1 MATWDA
7 YNNFLQDL
15 NGLDT
20 IEKDGKIV
28 YDIKDIKVA
37 LKDSNL
43 PDKVKDLVNKLMDDG
58 EFSMDDMALTGK
70 LSQIYIEDDE
80 DIRNR
85 LIQEVQNIIDNDDR
99 FKNDKIDVGELFV
112 TGEYA
117 VSDDDKK
124 KIDDAFASFKQF
136 DGKDE
141 IVKTLRANIENT
153 DQVENYAKLMDNL
166 RGKDKDI
173 ETFFKNNIED
183 LSKLESYEDMI
194 QWVFNHPEA
203 VTSCHINVLG
213 EDTIKTAKAEIDS
226 LLNEKMKKT

>member
-1 MATWDA
+1 M
-7 YNNFLQDL
+7 
-15 NGLDT
+15 
-20 IEKDGKIV
+20 
-28 YDIKDIKVA
+28 
-37 LKDSNL
+37 
-43 PDKVKDLVNKLMDDG
+43 
-58 EFSMDDMALTGK
+58 
-70 LSQIYIEDDE
+70 
-80 DIRNR
+80 
-85 LIQEVQNIIDNDDR
+85 
-99 FKNDKIDVGELFV
+99 FV

-194 QWVFNHPEA
+194 QWVFDLPEA
-203 VTSCHINVLG
+203 VTKCHINVLG

-226 LLNEKMKKT
+226 LLNEKDE